1 MGNCAKKHSSSAHFN
16 SLAALHPPA
25 LIRLPSHMHCD
36 SRKYLMEPYN
46 PAAQYGLDEPSGF
59 QEESMN
65 TQVRERYKCSD
76 ANCACEIE
84 VTKPSRMQ
92 TESFGSGSMNA
103 GSMSDRSQSN
113 QPIGGQATSESGASP
128 TGVGSLRNAE
138 SAGISTPG
146 DFGSQGAT
154 GEGVFGTSGGNQRS
168 TASGRLGSTTGTS
181 LKSGSRS
188 SSSTS
193 NIETGSSGES
203 NFYCACGQPM
213 QKTQSSRAARM

>member
-1 MGNCAKKHSSSAHFN
+1 MN
-16 SLAALHPPA
+16 
-25 LIRLPSHMHCD
+25 
-36 SRKYLMEPYN
+36 
-46 PAAQYGLDEPSGF
+46 AQVG
-59 QEESMN
+59 
-65 TQVRERYKCSD
+65 ERYKCSD

-92 TESFGSGSMNA
+92 NESFGRTSMNA
-103 GSMSDRSQSN
+103 ASAHERSQTN
-113 QPIGGQATSESGASP
+113 QPIGGSATGETGASP

-168 TASGRLGSTTGTS
+168 TSSGRLGSTTGST
-181 LKSGSRS
+181 LKSS
-188 SSSTS
+188 SPSVSQRSSTS
-193 NIETGSSGES
+193 SIESGSTGES

-213 QKTQSSRAARM
+213 QKAQSSRAAKM

>member
-1 MGNCAKKHSSSAHFN
+1 
-16 SLAALHPPA
+16 
-25 LIRLPSHMHCD
+25 
-36 SRKYLMEPYN
+36 
-46 PAAQYGLDEPSGF
+46 
-59 QEESMN
+59 MN
-65 TQVRERYKCSD
+65 IQVGERYKCSD

-84 VTKPSRMQ
+84 VTNPSRMQ
-92 TESFGSGSMNA
+92 NESFGSSSTNTGSL
-103 GSMSDRSQSN
+103 SDRSPSN
-113 QPIGGQATSESGASP
+113 QTIGGQATSETSTSP

-138 SAGISTPG
+138 SARISTPG

-168 TASGRLGSTTGTS
+168 TASGRLGSTTGIS

-188 SSSTS
+188 SASTS
-193 NIETGSSGES
+193 NIETASAGET

>member
-1 MGNCAKKHSSSAHFN
+1 
-16 SLAALHPPA
+16 
-25 LIRLPSHMHCD
+25 
-36 SRKYLMEPYN
+36 MEPN
-46 PAAQYGLDEPSGF
+46 PPAAQYGLDEPSGF
-59 QEESMN
+59 REESMN
-65 TQVRERYKCSD
+65 TQVGERYKCSD

-92 TESFGSGSMNA
+92 SESFGTDSMNV
-103 GSMSDRSQSN
+103 GSMSDKSQSS
-113 QPIGGQATSESGASP
+113 QPVGGQATSETGASP
-128 TGVGSLRNAE
+128 TGVGSLRNTE

-181 LKSGSRS
+181 LKSGSRN

-193 NIETGSSGES
+193 SIETGSTGES